1 MMLYQLSLLQAC
13 KHRYFYLHFSIL
25 AREAHYMSLVLSS
38 NLIFFERKIIF
49 NVSREAQKF
58 DFLISFFFF
67 LLVSFQRSNNFVS
80 ASVLHYRIPYSS
92 IHCL

>member
-25 AREAHYMSLVLSS
+25 AKEAHYMSLVLSS

-49 NVSREAQKF
+49 NVSREAQM
-58 DFLISFFFF
+58 
-67 LLVSFQRSNNFVS
+67 SFQRSNNFVS

>member
-25 AREAHYMSLVLSS
+25 K
-38 NLIFFERKIIF
+38 IFFERKIIF

-67 LLVSFQRSNNFVS
+67 LLVSFQRSNNFLS
-80 ASVLHYRIPYSS
+80 ARVLHYRIPYSS

>member
-1 MMLYQLSLLQAC
+1 MMLYQLLLLQAC

-25 AREAHYMSLVLSS
+25 VKEGRQQQSK
-38 NLIFFERKIIF
+38 IFFERKIIF

-67 LLVSFQRSNNFVS
+67 LLVSFQRSNNFLS
-80 ASVLHYRIPYSS
+80 ARVLHYRIPYSS